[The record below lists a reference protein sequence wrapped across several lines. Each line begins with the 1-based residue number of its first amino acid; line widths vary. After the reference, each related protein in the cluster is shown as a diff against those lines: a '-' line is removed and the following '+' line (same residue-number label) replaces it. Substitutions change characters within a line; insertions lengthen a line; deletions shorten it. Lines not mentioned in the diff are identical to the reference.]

1 VSRRAPYIVGWVVL
15 TGLVIATAR
24 RVDWTLALSA
34 TLEAKPLPLIIAV
47 LLNAMILV
55 FATAQWLLFLPQG
68 VSVAKSKMFE
78 IMALTSTV
86 SNSGPVGG
94 GAAVGLHLLATHGGV
109 GHSVGLSVLLLDQL
123 VEGLA
128 KMAIVLLAIAAV
140 PIGLEYRTV
149 GATIILGV
157 PILLLALTITAHRRR
172 ILASLSERT
181 TGFWGW
187 ILRTLN
193 RVADNLEAL
202 RQPKKLSVTVV
213 LALLQKLVEA
223 LAIASVLMAFGI
235 STPWWGVLAV
245 LVAVNLSTVVSVT
258 PANLGVYEGAA
269 FLVYRA
275 LGVGSDTAVAL
286 AIVQHV
292 VYLIPLAGIGWIISS
307 VRPLRVK
314 RTDLDLDA
322 SS

>member
-1 VSRRAPYIVGWVVL
+1 MSRRAPYIVGWVVL

-55 FATAQWLLFLPQG
+55 FATAQWLLFLPEG

-78 IMALTSTV
+78 IMAVTSTV

-128 KMAIVLLAIAAV
+128 KMVIVLLAIAAV

-149 GATIILGV
+149 GATIILGI
-157 PILLLALTITAHRRR
+157 PILMLALTVTAHRRR
-172 ILASLSERT
+172 VLASISERT

-223 LAIASVLMAFGI
+223 LAIASVLMSFGI

-307 VRPLRVK
+307 VRPLRIN